1 MELKVFQDEVPAAAG
16 VCELKTEL
24 PVETEI
30 LIPDYLPQ
38 VFKIVKCLV
47 WFVALNKQ
55 VLEDRV
61 TLEGYLR
68 CVVYYQ
74 SDNDQSLCQTEQKLP
89 FTRSLE
95 IRGWEGTPGPV
106 ALSGEVEYLNCRA
119 VNQRRVDIRGAY
131 ALRVR
136 VPFVHPQQILT
147 KLEGGEVQQK
157 TETLSLMKNAACLD
171 KLITAEEEIEF
182 PAPPLAV
189 LDISGLGQTEEIKLI
204 SGKAVVKGRVEVQV
218 LYRTQPGYRLE
229 RLEKD
234 FPFHQILDLE
244 DLPENCRCFASVEL
258 VGSTLMAGSGSEN
271 SAAVTVTAMLHLRAF
286 CPVEYEAVSDA
297 YSTRYETQLEEQTVQ
312 SEELADTLNQNVDC
326 QVSGALPDEN
336 AEVLEC
342 FAVPAPPELIQDGTR
357 VELHGRATAHIF
369 CMNSLGEIDCYDKAF
384 EYTLPGTY
392 TGSAADYRA
401 ECWCGVRSARAEK
414 KGREVQAQITL
425 AVNGLVWRRRQ
436 SQVLSGAAC
445 GEELKNPNP
454 AVALRIYY
462 AKKGEEIF
470 EIAKRYHVAPQAV
483 LEDNGL
489 EGSQL
494 EEDRRLLVPSQ
505 G

>member
-16 VCELKTEL
+16 VYEMKTEL

-55 VLEDRV
+55 VMEDRV

-74 SDNDQSLCQTEQKLP
+74 SDLDQSLCQTEQKLP

-95 IRGWEGTPGPV
+95 MRGWEGTPGAV
-106 ALSGEVEYLNCRA
+106 SVSGEAEYLNCRA

-131 ALRVR
+131 AVRVR
-136 VPFVHPQQILT
+136 VPFVKQQKILT
-147 KLEGGEVQQK
+147 GLEGGEIQQK
-157 TETLSLMKNAACLD
+157 KETLSLMKAAACLD
-171 KLITAEEEIEF
+171 KRITAEDEVEF
-182 PAPPLAV
+182 PAPPLSV

-204 SGKAVVKGRVEVQV
+204 SGKAVVKGRVSVQV

-229 RLEKD
+229 KLEKD

-244 DLPENCRCFASVEL
+244 DLPENCQCFASAEL
-258 VGSTLMAGSGSEN
+258 VGSTLRAGSGPEN
-271 SAAVTVTAMLHLRAF
+271 TAAVTVPAMLHLRAF
-286 CPVEYEAVSDA
+286 CPVEYQAVSDA
-297 YSTRYETQLEEQTVQ
+297 YSTRFETQLEEQTVQ
-312 SEELADTLNQNVDC
+312 SEELADTLDQDVEC

-336 AEVLEC
+336 AEILEC
-342 FAVPAPPELIQDGTR
+342 FAVPSVPELIQDGQR
-357 VELHGRATAHIF
+357 LELHGRATAHIF
-369 CMNSLGEIDCYDKAF
+369 CMNSLGEIDCYDKTF

-401 ECWCGVRSARAEK
+401 ECWCAVRAAQAEK
-414 KGREVQAQITL
+414 KGKEVQAQITL
-425 AVNGLVWRRRQ
+425 AVTGMVWRRQ
-436 SQVLSGAAC
+436 SRQVLSGAAC
-445 GEELKNPNP
+445 GEALPEPT
-454 AVALRIYY
+454 VALRIYY

-483 LEDNGL
+483 LEGNGL
-489 EGSQL
+489 EESRL
-494 EEDRRLLVPSQ
+494 EEDCRLLVPSQ